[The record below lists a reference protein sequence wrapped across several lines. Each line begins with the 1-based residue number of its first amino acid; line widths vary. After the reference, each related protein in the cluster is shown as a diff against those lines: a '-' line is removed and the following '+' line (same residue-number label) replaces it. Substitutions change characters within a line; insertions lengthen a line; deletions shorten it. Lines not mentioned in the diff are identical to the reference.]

1 VQTPL
6 ELSFTNMERS
16 DAVVQRIE
24 TMVDRLEQLYK
35 GITSCH
41 VFVTAPHRH
50 QRKGKHFNV
59 RIEVRVPGTELAV
72 NDEPGDVNAHEDIN
86 VAIRDSFRAMERQ
99 LKKWKRQARGRV
111 KTHESAPQGRIAE
124 LNAEEG
130 FGQIASTDGG
140 LIYFHRNSVANDGFD
155 DLAEGDT
162 VEFAV
167 HPGEGEMGPQAS
179 FVRAIG
185 SLKFVPG
192 TA

>member
-1 VQTPL
+1 MQTPL

-24 TMVDRLEQLYK
+24 TMVDRLEQLYD

-50 QRKGKHFNV
+50 HRKGKHFDI

-72 NDEPGDVNAHEDIN
+72 NDEPGNVNAHEDIN

-99 LKKWKRQARGRV
+99 LKKWKKQAHGRV
-111 KTHESAPQGRIAE
+111 KTHETAPQGRVAE
-124 LNAEEG
+124 LSIEEG
-130 FGQIASTDGG
+130 FGQIASTDGR
-140 LIYFHRNSVANDGFD
+140 LIYFHRNSVANGGFD
-155 DLAEGDT
+155 NLAEGDT
-162 VEFAV
+162 VEFSM
-167 HPGEGEMGPQAS
+167 HPSEGELGPQAS

-185 SLKFVPG
+185 SLKFDPS
-192 TA
+192 AS